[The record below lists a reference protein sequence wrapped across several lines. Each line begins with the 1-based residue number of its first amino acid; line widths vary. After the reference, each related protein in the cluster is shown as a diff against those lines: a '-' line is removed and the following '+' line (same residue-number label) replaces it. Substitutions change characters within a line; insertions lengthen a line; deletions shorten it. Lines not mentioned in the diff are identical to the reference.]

1 MLTTLIQL
9 YSVYKVK
16 EYMGFVRLAV
26 RLPVRMN
33 QILRFPETYNMPKAV
48 YYVEL
53 PIRHQE
59 RTK

>member
-16 EYMGFVRLAV
+16 EYMGFVRLAI
-26 RLPVRMN
+26 RLLVRMN
-33 QILRFPETYNMPKAV
+33 QFPETYNMPKAV